1 VKLSIVHSPL
11 VGTQTLGVGEGRAE
25 EVGLEVETLSSD
37 EEEERYSAVEDG
49 DDATGDDAT
58 EDDIASTLENAVK
71 VDDGSTNDE
80 LVTTE
85 TVGPAGPVV
94 HVETID
100 DAIVDEEETG
110 ELGGVEDLL
119 AGDSA
124 LQLPK
129 PD

>member
-1 VKLSIVHSPL
+1 LRKVSIVQNPA
-11 VGTQTLGVGEGRAE
+11 VATQTDGFGEGRGEA
-25 EVGLEVETLSSD
+25 VVLGVETLSND
-37 EEEERYSAVEDG
+37 EEEYRYSAVEDG
-49 DDATGDDAT
+49 DDAT
-58 EDDIASTLENAVK
+58 EDDTTPRLEDAVE
-71 VDDGSTNDE
+71 VEDGSANDE

-94 HVETID
+94 QVETID

-110 ELGGVEDLL
+110 ELEGVEDLL